1 MVFVSY
7 TFFTKTKQGFGSINI
22 NADGF
27 YSMEDVKD
35 AVEVIKPICMKDL
48 KTNDKDIDVIIL
60 NWRKYDPA
68 P

>member
-7 TFFTKTKQGFGSINI
+7 AFFTKTKQGYGSINI

-27 YSMEDVKD
+27 YSIEDVKET
-35 AVEVIKPICMKDL
+35 VEVIKPICKEEL
-48 KTNDKDIDVIIL
+48 NTGEDVDVVIL

>member
-7 TFFTKTKQGFGSINI
+7 AFFTKTRRGYGSINI

-27 YSMEDVKD
+27 YSIEDVKE
-35 AVEVIKPICMKDL
+35 AVEVIKPICKEEL
-48 KTNDKDIDVIIL
+48 NTGEDVDVVIL